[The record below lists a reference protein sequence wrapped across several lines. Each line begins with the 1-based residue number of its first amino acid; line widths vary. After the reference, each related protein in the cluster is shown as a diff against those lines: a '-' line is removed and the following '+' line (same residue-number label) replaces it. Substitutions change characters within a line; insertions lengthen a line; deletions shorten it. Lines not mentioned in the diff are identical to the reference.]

1 MSSFKNKKIVHAQ
14 GRGELHMHYVYII
27 TTGDD
32 RYHHIERPKELFP
45 PRLPQEEPLDPNG
58 FAFIGTFIHF

>member
-1 MSSFKNKKIVHAQ
+1 MHRGGRTAHA
-14 GRGELHMHYVYII
+14 LCIYII